1 VFGAYLSAVGISLVF
16 LTLLIV
22 AGICIVV
29 RRLFQE
35 EPKAPLKQDLRKV
48 AAIAAVYCYI
58 DDVTRSGPRPIRS
71 GTSSRWS
78 VVARS
83 EATQRRIGEQ

>member
-1 VFGAYLSAVGISLVF
+1 MSAVGISLVF

-22 AGICIVV
+22 AVISIVA

-35 EPKAPLKQDLRKV
+35 EPKAPPLMQDLRKV
-48 AAIAAVYCYI
+48 AAIAAVHCYI
-58 DDVTRSGPRPIRS
+58 DDVARSGPRPIRS
-71 GTSSRWS
+71 GASSRWS

-83 EATQRRIGEQ
+83 EATQRRDW